1 MDEGLVAAEG
11 LDIGLIARAR
21 GASGAWPFRTL
32 CATMCGLAVATF
44 LAVSGFV
51 VPSSMSAGLLTF
63 TTVKRFAT
71 LSPLRSLL
79 ATLSDLLLVLLVL
92 ALEERIAT
100 QLAG

>member
-1 MDEGLVAAEG
+1 MDEGFVAAEG

-21 GASGAWPFRTL
+21 GASRTGSFRTL
-32 CATMCGLAVATF
+32 CATMCGLAIVTT
-44 LAVSGFV
+44 LAVGGFV

-71 LSPLRSLL
+71 LSTLRSLFT
-79 ATLSDLLLVLLVL
+79 TLSDLLLVLLVL
-92 ALEERIAT
+92 ALKERIAT